1 MSKDM
6 ILINCIMLLIVAFV
20 IYCLILR
27 FRDAKFSFLNLFR
40 HRRRTFSTL
49 SAIILGGVAIFLYGG
64 FINYSFW
71 ILKEQTIRTNI
82 GHVQIY
88 NKTYFDTA
96 NKNKSLI
103 ENYALLKRNLLNA
116 PELANDISTISGQL
130 EFTGIISHYE
140 NETSS
145 YFAAQGVEPLPALKL
160 GAFDK
165 IVFGSDLSRIKHDE
179 ITLGSGL
186 AKTLNAQYAD
196 WLDVMVVNTAGG
208 QGALSLKLR
217 GIFESGIK
225 DYDDTAMKIPL
236 DTAQHI
242 MGTKGVSKIL
252 ILLNNDEVGP
262 FVAKLKQYITDNHL
276 PLIVK
281 DWKETSL
288 FYQQVEGMLSGIY
301 FFIKLIVALVVVFM
315 IGNSMTMNIT
325 ERTREI
331 TTLRAIG
338 LKSLHVIQLFWLEGI
353 FIGILGAVGSLVV
366 GYGLAGLINLYG
378 ISMPPSPG
386 QSVGYTAF
394 IKINDIELIWITIVL
409 PVLTATLAS
418 ILPAL
423 RAARLNI
430 SDAFKF
436 S

>member
-6 ILINCIMLLIVAFV
+6 IFINCIVVFIIAYVLLCMAT
-20 IYCLILR
+20 R
-27 FRDAKFSFLNLFR
+27 FRDTKFSLLNLFR

-88 NKTYFDTA
+88 NNGYFDTA
-96 NKNKSLI
+96 NKNKTLI
-103 ENYALLKRNLLNA
+103 NNYSELKRGILTDANLA
-116 PELANDISTISGQL
+116 KDISTISGQL
-130 EFTGIISHYE
+130 EFAGIISHYE
-140 NETSS
+140 NETST
-145 YFAAQGVEPLPALKL
+145 YFSAQGVEPLPALKL

-165 IVFGSDLSRIKHDE
+165 IVSGSDLSRVKHDE
-179 ITLGSGL
+179 ITIGSGL
-186 AKTLNAQYAD
+186 ARTLNAQYAD

-208 QGALSLKLR
+208 QGALSLKVR
-217 GIFESGIK
+217 GVFESGIK
-225 DYDDTAMKIPL
+225 DYDDTAIKVPL
-236 DTAQHI
+236 ATAQRI
-242 MGTKGVSKIL
+242 METDGVSRIL
-252 ILLNNDEVGP
+252 ILLNNDDVEAFMV
-262 FVAKLKQYITDNHL
+262 KLKDYIAKNNL

-281 DWKETSL
+281 DWKEMSL

-301 FFIKLIVALVVVFM
+301 FFIKLIVALIVVFM
-315 IGNSMTMNIT
+315 IGNSMTMSIT

-338 LKSLHVIQLFWLEGI
+338 LKSWHVTQLFWLEGI
-353 FIGILGAVGSLVV
+353 FIGITGALGSLIV
-366 GYGLAGLINLYG
+366 GYALAAMINLYG
-378 ISMPPSPG
+378 IAMPPSPG
-386 QSVGYTAF
+386 QSIGYTAF
-394 IKINDIELIWITIVL
+394 IETNNVELVWITLVL
-409 PVLTATLAS
+409 PILTASLAS
-418 ILPAL
+418 ILPAF

-430 SDAFKF
+430 TDAFKF

>member
-1 MSKDM
+1 MSNDM

-27 FRDAKFSFLNLFR
+27 FRDAKFSFLNLFK

-130 EFTGIISHYE
+130 EFTGIISQYE

-262 FVAKLKQYITDNHL
+262 FVAKLKQYIADNRL

-338 LKSLHVIQLFWLEGI
+338 LKSMHVIQLFWLEGI
-353 FIGILGAVGSLVV
+353 FIGILGAMGSLVV

>member
-1 MSKDM
+1 MSNDM

-130 EFTGIISHYE
+130 EFTGIISQYE

-252 ILLNNDEVGP
+252 ILLNNDEVKP
-262 FVAKLKQYITDNHL
+262 FVAKLKQYIADNRL

-338 LKSLHVIQLFWLEGI
+338 LKSMHVIQLFWLEGI
-353 FIGILGAVGSLVV
+353 FIGILGAMGSLVV

>member
-1 MSKDM
+1 MQKRSTRSM
-6 ILINCIMLLIVAFV
+6 PTGWMLW
-20 IYCLILR
+20 
-27 FRDAKFSFLNLFR
+27 SST
-40 HRRRTFSTL
+40 RR
-49 SAIILGGVAIFLYGG
+49 
-64 FINYSFW
+64 
-71 ILKEQTIRTNI
+71 
-82 GHVQIY
+82 
-88 NKTYFDTA
+88 
-96 NKNKSLI
+96 
-103 ENYALLKRNLLNA
+103 
-116 PELANDISTISGQL
+116 
-130 EFTGIISHYE
+130 
-140 NETSS
+140 
-145 YFAAQGVEPLPALKL
+145 
-160 GAFDK
+160 
-165 IVFGSDLSRIKHDE
+165 
-179 ITLGSGL
+179 
-186 AKTLNAQYAD
+186 
-196 WLDVMVVNTAGG
+196 GG

-262 FVAKLKQYITDNHL
+262 FVAKLKQYIADNRL

-338 LKSLHVIQLFWLEGI
+338 LKSMHVIQLFWLEGI
-353 FIGILGAVGSLVV
+353 FIGILGAMGSLVV